1 MDVSKPPLCGWVC
14 HDCSHFNVPGTIASP
29 GGPCQTCELPVC
41 EAECADAT
49 VTTRDD
55 RRCSGYACWYCKYF
69 YTWPEDKDGNRML
82 GSALSCGICED
93 LEEEEV
99 VFIKSWIEELDAIRE
114 KRTEQQ
120 EKDKD
125 EKDEKEDKDA
135 KLDDFDDGRGD
146 FVVVNRRRARSNR
159 GTGGG
164 GIAQ

>member
-1 MDVSKPPLCGWVC
+1 
-14 HDCSHFNVPGTIASP
+14 
-29 GGPCQTCELPVC
+29 
-41 EAECADAT
+41 
-49 VTTRDD
+49 
-55 RRCSGYACWYCKYF
+55 
-69 YTWPEDKDGNRML
+69 ML